1 MSPEDI
7 KKILTEKF
15 PDKLKEVKILGFEPT
30 FVVEKDS
37 LLDVCRFVKES
48 KELSFDLVS
57 CMSGADYPDR
67 FEMVYLLF
75 SLSHKHKMSLKVQLP
90 KDNPE
95 IESATAVWNGANWY
109 ERETAELFGIKFKNH
124 PDLRPLLLPEDW
136 SEGYPLRKDWTG
148 KNFLKLPDIK

>member
-1 MSPEDI
+1 MTPEGI

-15 PDKLKEVKILGFEPT
+15 PDKLKEGKILGFEPS
-30 FVVEKDS
+30 FIVEKDA
-37 LLDVCRFVKES
+37 LLEVCRFLKES

-57 CMSGADYPDR
+57 CMSGADYTDR

-75 SLSHKHKMSLKVQLP
+75 SFSHKHKMSLKVQLP

-95 IESATAVWNGANWY
+95 IESATVVWNGANWY
-109 ERETAELFGIKFKNH
+109 ERETAELFGIKFRNH

-136 SEGYPLRKDWTG
+136 NEGYPLRKDWTG
-148 KNFLKLPDIK
+148 KDFLKLPELK

>member
-1 MSPEDI
+1 MSPEEI

-15 PDKLKEVKILGFEPT
+15 PDKLKEAKILGFEPT

-37 LLDVCRFVKES
+37 LLDVCLFVKES
-48 KELSFDLVS
+48 KELSFDLLS

-75 SLSHKHKMSLKVQLP
+75 SFSNKHKMSLKVQLP

-95 IESATAVWNGANWY
+95 VESVTAVWKGADWY
-109 ERETAELFGIKFKNH
+109 ERETAELYGIKFKNH

-136 SEGYPLRKDWTG
+136 NEGYPLRKDWTG
-148 KNFLKLPDIK
+148 KDFLKLPDIK

>member
-1 MSPEDI
+1 MSPEEI
-7 KKILTEKF
+7 KKILEEKF
-15 PDKLKEVKILGFEPT
+15 PNKLKEAKILGFEPT

-37 LLDVCRFVKES
+37 LLDVCLFVKES
-48 KELSFDLVS
+48 KELSFDLLS

-75 SLSHKHKMSLKVQLP
+75 SFYHKHKMSLKVQLP

-95 IESATAVWNGANWY
+95 VESVTAVWNGANWY
-109 ERETAELFGIKFKNH
+109 ERETAELYGIRFKNH

-136 SEGYPLRKDWTG
+136 NGGYPLRKDWTG
-148 KNFLKLPDIK
+148 KDFLKLPDMK

>member
-7 KKILTEKF
+7 KKLLEDKF
-15 PDKLKEVKILGFEPT
+15 PGKLKDGKILGFEPS
-30 FVVEKDS
+30 FIVEKDA
-37 LLDVCRFVKES
+37 LLEVCRFVKES

-75 SLSHKHKMSLKVQLP
+75 SFSHKHKMSLKVQLP

-95 IESATAVWNGANWY
+95 IESATVVWNGVNWY

-136 SEGYPLRKDWTG
+136 NEGYPLRKDWTG
-148 KNFLKLPDIK
+148 KDFLKLPDMK

>member
-1 MSPEDI
+1 MTPEDI

-15 PDKLKEVKILGFEPT
+15 PDKLKEGKITGFEPT
-30 FVVEKDS
+30 FIVEKDS
-37 LLDVCRFVKES
+37 LLDVCRFVKET

-75 SLSHKHKMSLKVQLP
+75 SFSHKHKMSLRVQLA

-95 IESATAVWNGANWY
+95 VESATAIWKGADWY
-109 ERETAELFGIKFKNH
+109 ERETAELYGIKFKNH

-136 SEGYPLRKDWTG
+136 NEGYPLRKDWTG
-148 KNFLKLPDIK
+148 KDFLKLPELK